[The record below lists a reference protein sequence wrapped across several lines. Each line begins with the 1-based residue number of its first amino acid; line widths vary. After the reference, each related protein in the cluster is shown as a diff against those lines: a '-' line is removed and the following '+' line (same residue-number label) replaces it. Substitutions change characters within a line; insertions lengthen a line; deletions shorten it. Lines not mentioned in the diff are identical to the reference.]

1 MKSNFDY
8 CLPKFLRHEGG
19 YVDHPRDPGGAT
31 NMGVTIANFRRY
43 VKRNGTKADLRRI
56 TREQV
61 AKVFKAHYWDKVK
74 GDALPSGVDYAVA
87 DFAINSGPS
96 RAAKYLQAVVGVKQ
110 DGKIG
115 PATLTAVDA
124 MDPATIVKR
133 LCANRLAFMKR
144 LRIWSTFGRGWKRRV
159 DEVRRE
165 SLKMI
170 KTRQKIEPAKRQ
182 KVTEESKPKIQPSKT
197 LLDVIIVLFKA
208 IFGGKK

>member
-1 MKSNFDY
+1 MADNFMY

-87 DFAINSGPS
+87 DFAINSGPR

-124 MDPATIVKR
+124 MNPATIVKR

-144 LRIWSTFGRGWKRRV
+144 LRIWSTFRRGWKRRV

-170 KTRQKIEPAKRQ
+170 KSRPALPSNKRSKITP
-182 KVTEESKPKIQPSKT
+182 ESKPKIQPNRT
-197 LLDVIIVLFKA
+197 LLDVIIDVIAA